1 MTKNQLKFDDI
12 HWLMEILQNID
23 MGIVV
28 LDRDYKIQLW
38 NNFMEGHSGLSPQ
51 KVQEEVIFNV
61 FPEINE
67 DRFKRKTDPVFELR
81 TRAFTSSQQQP
92 YLFKFKNYRPV
103 TGQTQYMLQDITI
116 FPIEDTN
123 RQVNNIC
130 IIINDVTK
138 SATKLSP

>member
-81 TRAFTSSQQQP
+81 TRAFT
-92 YLFKFKNYRPV
+92 
-103 TGQTQYMLQDITI
+103 
-116 FPIEDTN
+116 
-123 RQVNNIC
+123 
-130 IIINDVTK
+130 
-138 SATKLSP
+138 

>member
-23 MGIVV
+23 VGIVV
-28 LDRDYKIQLW
+28 LDRNYKIQLW

-81 TRAFTSSQQQP
+81 TRAFTSSLQQP

-103 TGQTQYMLQDITI
+103 TGQTQHMLQDITI

-138 SATKLSP
+138 SATKPSS